1 MTTLSPGA
9 TIGILGGGQ
18 LGRMLAVAAAELG
31 FDVHVLTPEA
41 DSPAARVAAQ
51 CTQAAYD
58 DASALAAFARAVD
71 VVTFEFENVPAA
83 TVDALVAAGAIVR
96 PGGRA
101 LAVAQDRLLEKAFL
115 NEAGAP
121 TVAHRRIGTAA
132 DIPAALAELGAPALL
147 KTRRLGYDGKGQA
160 WVRHPDEAAAAWA
173 AIGAAPAILEAAAPF
188 EREISV
194 VAARGVDG
202 AVAVYDVC
210 ENRHADGILAET
222 TAPAR
227 VTAATAADAIAATR
241 NVIAA
246 LDYVGVLAIEFFV
259 LPDGSILANEMAPRV
274 HNSGHWTQDACVA
287 CQFENQIRAVA
298 GWPLGD
304 VTRFADVRMLNLIGD
319 AAAHWRV
326 HAEAPGAALHL
337 YGKRE
342 ARTGRKMGHV
352 TYLSNLRSSSAV

>member
-1 MTTLSPGA
+1 MTVLSPGA

-18 LGRMLAVAAAELG
+18 LGRMLALAAAELG
-31 FDVHVLTPEA
+31 FDVHVFTPED
-41 DSPAARVAAQ
+41 DSPAARVAAR
-51 CTQAAYD
+51 CTRAAYD
-58 DASALAAFARAVD
+58 DTAALAAFARAVD

-83 TVDALVAAGAIVR
+83 TVEALVAAGAVVR
-96 PGGRA
+96 PGARA

-115 NEAGAP
+115 TEAGAP
-121 TVAHRRIGTAA
+121 TVAHRRIDGPD
-132 DIPAALAELGAPALL
+132 DIPAALGALGAPALL

-160 WVRHPDEAAAAWA
+160 WVRSPADAATAWA
-173 AIGAAPAILEAAAPF
+173 SIGAAPAILEAAARF

-194 VAARGVDG
+194 IAARGADG
-202 AVAVYDVC
+202 AIAVYDVC

-222 TAPAR
+222 RVPAQAPSAT
-227 VTAATAADAIAATR
+227 TAAAVAATR
-241 NVIAA
+241 AVLAA

-259 LPDGSILANEMAPRV
+259 MPDGAVLANEMAPRV
-274 HNSGHWTQDACVA
+274 HNSGHWTQDACIA

-319 AAAHWRV
+319 AAADWRA
-326 HAEAPGAALHL
+326 HAATPGAAVHL

-342 ARTGRKMGHV
+342 ARPGRKMGHV
-352 TYLSNLRSSSAV
+352 TLLSNLRSSNGG